1 MGLLNPISQ
10 FESGRGSQNLY
21 GRMTELVDVADLK
34 SADCKVIPVQI
45 WVCPPIMKNV
55 IQKIEY
61 KTIRCAEILV
71 KIQSFFQL
79 FRAPVVQWLGHLAYT
94 QASI

>member
-21 GRMTELVDVADLK
+21 GRMVKLVDTTDLK
-34 SADCKVIPVQI
+34 SVGCKSIPVQI

-61 KTIRCAEILV
+61 RTIRCAEILV
-71 KIQSFFQL
+71 KIQSFFFL
-79 FRAPVVQWLGHLAYT
+79 YWVVAKLVVAVVL
-94 QASI
+94 